1 MVVVEQNQHKV
12 VVDNQVECVVVHNL
26 QSLVDQ
32 DLGKLDID
40 QNQVEPIGKIQ
51 IRVGIAR
58 IGVVEIEAAT
68 VVEST
73 VVVVGTTVVDLMVFV
88 S

>member
-1 MVVVEQNQHKV
+1 V
-12 VVDNQVECVVVHNL
+12 VVDNQVEFVVVHNL
-26 QSLVDQ
+26 QSLVNQ

-40 QNQVEPIGKIQ
+40 QTQVEPVGKVQ
-51 IRVGIAR
+51 TRVGIAG

-73 VVVVGTTVVDLMVFV
+73 VVVVDLTIVVAQQ
-88 S
+88 